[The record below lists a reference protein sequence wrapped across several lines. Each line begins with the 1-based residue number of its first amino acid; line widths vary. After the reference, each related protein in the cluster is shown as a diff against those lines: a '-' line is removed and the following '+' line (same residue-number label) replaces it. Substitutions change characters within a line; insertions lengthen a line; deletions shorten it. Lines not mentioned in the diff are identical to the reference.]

1 MKSLYS
7 RINIELWKKE
17 MICLVGAGGK
27 TSTMFRLAEEF
38 SSEGRRVLATT
49 TTAIF
54 YPERDQYDQ
63 IVVSDSESLGIFD
76 IRSGGITV
84 FGKSIS
90 PEGKLLGANPEFI
103 DAIFLK
109 GIFDY
114 IIVEG
119 DGSKGRPIKAPAEY
133 EPVIPSLTT
142 KVLGVIGLDS
152 IGKKICKEYIHR
164 PEHFC
169 EILGCHM
176 GDIVDTDMIARLI
189 DHEAGLFKDVPA
201 SADRYIVLN
210 KADGE
215 KEKLLAAE
223 ILHKLSAMESKP
235 DGIIITS
242 MKDVKK

>member
-1 MKSLYS
+1 MKSLCS
-7 RINIELWKKE
+7 LINVELGKKE

-27 TSTMFRLAEEF
+27 TSTMFRLAKEL
-38 SSEGRRVLATT
+38 SSEGRRVLVTT

-54 YPERDQYDQ
+54 YPERNQYDQ
-63 IVVSDSESLGIFD
+63 IVVSDSESLGMFD

-84 FGKSIS
+84 FGKSVS

-119 DGSKGRPIKAPAEY
+119 DGSKGKPIKAPAEY
-133 EPVIPSLTT
+133 EPVIPLLTT
-142 KVLGVIGLDS
+142 KVLGLIGLDS
-152 IGKKICKEYIHR
+152 IGKKICKEYVHR

-169 EILGCHM
+169 KILGCHM
-176 GDIVDTDMIARLI
+176 GDVIDADMIIRLI
-189 DHEAGLFKDVPA
+189 VHEAGLFKAAPA
-201 SADRYIVLN
+201 SAGRYVVLN

-215 KEKLLAAE
+215 RERILAAE
-223 ILHKLSAMESKP
+223 IVQKLSAEEHKP

-242 MKDVKK
+242 MRDVEK